1 MGGQKVRR
9 GHDKRPRQELNKE
22 KTQEEVQSEPVPTL
36 QQPLTKR
43 EQFGEV

>member
-1 MGGQKVRR
+1 MTRGQGRQGGT
-9 GHDKRPRQELNKE
+9 QELNKE
-22 KTQEEVQSEPVPTL
+22 KTQKEEVQSEPVPTL

>member
-1 MGGQKVRR
+1 MTRGQGRR
-9 GHDKRPRQELNKE
+9 GGTQGLNKE
-22 KTQEEVQSEPVPTL
+22 KTQEEEVQSEPVPTL